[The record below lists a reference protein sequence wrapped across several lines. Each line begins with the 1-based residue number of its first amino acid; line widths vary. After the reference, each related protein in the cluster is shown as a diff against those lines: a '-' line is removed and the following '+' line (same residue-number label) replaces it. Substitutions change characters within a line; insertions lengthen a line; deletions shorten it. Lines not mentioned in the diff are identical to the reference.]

1 MPLVFTVGSRLES
14 VSSTEFMKNPTK
26 ITNALRQLRATLKLD
41 GLCCYFDPSLEGVAL
56 EQAKFSAGSGDQ
68 VASKGRV
75 PVAVEVLKRA
85 RVMLKDEPALIARIT
100 GPLTLARS
108 QVVDPQH
115 GAFDCRAVQSCAE
128 ALGGLAKAY
137 VEAGADLILL
147 VETVLPAPEP
157 DMVDWWASLLVPII
171 NVVRFYEA
179 VPVLVLGDDLSA
191 AGARLLAER
200 HWECVLCPTVA
211 GVKLLSPDAWKQG
224 GAALGIAL
232 PTEVFTDAPSEVAG
246 VQQMIT
252 DAKPV
257 LLTTAGEISV
267 SADLKHVSA
276 NLQRLRSALATPN

>member
-128 ALGGLAKAY
+128 ALAGLAKAY